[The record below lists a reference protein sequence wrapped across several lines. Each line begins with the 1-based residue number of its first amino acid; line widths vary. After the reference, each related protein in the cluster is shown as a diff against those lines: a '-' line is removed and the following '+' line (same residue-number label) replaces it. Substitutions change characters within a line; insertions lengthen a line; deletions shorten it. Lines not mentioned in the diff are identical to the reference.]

1 MGASRGTFLDP
12 FLVYVNVT
20 VNELAALALFF
31 FFNDTATTEI
41 YTLSLHDAL
50 PISYLW
56 DDGPGKL
63 ARPASQRSSRLSGRV
78 ILYDPHRRV
87 FVGSHRPQA
96 HVSYRLGRHR
106 GVRVHLFCA
115 AEHQHANL
123 DLYRYRVVF
132 CPAQPDVRS
141 AGRVDRGM
149 LHAPPALQ
157 RRLDRLPALL
167 GHRRR
172 PSAADRDRAAR
183 GIRVGVCDR
192 RLHPFLCDRQRGRDG
207 LAARLH
213 QPRHFGGVRLA
224 IAPYMPALI
233 APTMEKR
240 QNIDEQIEA
249 INLLELE
256 MKARESLPQTVY
268 DYCASG
274 ANDEITLRENRLAYE
289 RITLLPHMLV
299 DVSERHMGTTAL
311 GEPVSMPILI
321 APTAFQGLAHPEGE
335 VATVKAAGAAKTL
348 MTLSTGST
356 FSIEEVMAVATGPVW
371 FQLYLF
377 KDRAISASLVKRAEV
392 AGCKAIVFTVDVPLL
407 GRRER
412 DVRNR
417 FKLPDDLSAKNL
429 LPAGLQ
435 EFPDGT
441 AGSGLASYIAS
452 LLDPALTWKDIEWL
466 TGITKLPVLVKGIL
480 RSDDALLAVNHG
492 ASGVIVSNHGARQL
506 DTTPATIS
514 ILPEIVDAVGGKVEV
529 YVDGG
534 IRRGTDVLKAIACG
548 ARAVFLGRPVLW
560 GLASGAEAGVRYVL
574 EMLRQEF
581 DLAMAL
587 SGCPTLS
594 SITRDLIRRLLERK
608 MSSRQ
613 RCYPMTC

>member
-1 MGASRGTFLDP
+1 
-12 FLVYVNVT
+12 
-20 VNELAALALFF
+20 
-31 FFNDTATTEI
+31 
-41 YTLSLHDAL
+41 
-50 PISYLW
+50 
-56 DDGPGKL
+56 
-63 ARPASQRSSRLSGRV
+63 
-78 ILYDPHRRV
+78 
-87 FVGSHRPQA
+87 
-96 HVSYRLGRHR
+96 
-106 GVRVHLFCA
+106 
-115 AEHQHANL
+115 
-123 DLYRYRVVF
+123 
-132 CPAQPDVRS
+132 
-141 AGRVDRGM
+141 
-149 LHAPPALQ
+149 
-157 RRLDRLPALL
+157 
-167 GHRRR
+167 
-172 PSAADRDRAAR
+172 
-183 GIRVGVCDR
+183 
-192 RLHPFLCDRQRGRDG
+192 
-207 LAARLH
+207 
-213 QPRHFGGVRLA
+213 
-224 IAPYMPALI
+224 MPALI
-233 APTMEKR
+233 TPTMEKR
-240 QNIDEQIEA
+240 QNIGEQIEA

-289 RITLLPHMLV
+289 RITLLPRMLV

-412 DVRNR
+412 DVRNQ
-417 FKLPDDLSAKNL
+417 FKLPDDLSVKNL

-441 AGSGLASYIAS
+441 AGSGFAPYIAS

-514 ILPEIVDAVGGKVEV
+514 ILPEIVDAVGGKIEV

-548 ARAVFLGRPVLW
+548 ARAVFIGRPVLW

-594 SITRDLIRRLLERK
+594 SITRDLIRRL
-608 MSSRQ
+608 
-613 RCYPMTC
+613 

>member
-1 MGASRGTFLDP
+1 
-12 FLVYVNVT
+12 
-20 VNELAALALFF
+20 
-31 FFNDTATTEI
+31 
-41 YTLSLHDAL
+41 
-50 PISYLW
+50 
-56 DDGPGKL
+56 
-63 ARPASQRSSRLSGRV
+63 
-78 ILYDPHRRV
+78 
-87 FVGSHRPQA
+87 
-96 HVSYRLGRHR
+96 
-106 GVRVHLFCA
+106 
-115 AEHQHANL
+115 
-123 DLYRYRVVF
+123 
-132 CPAQPDVRS
+132 
-141 AGRVDRGM
+141 
-149 LHAPPALQ
+149 
-157 RRLDRLPALL
+157 
-167 GHRRR
+167 
-172 PSAADRDRAAR
+172 
-183 GIRVGVCDR
+183 
-192 RLHPFLCDRQRGRDG
+192 
-207 LAARLH
+207 
-213 QPRHFGGVRLA
+213 
-224 IAPYMPALI
+224 
-233 APTMEKR
+233 MEKR

-289 RITLLPHMLV
+289 RITLLPRMLV

-412 DVRNR
+412 DVRNQ
-417 FKLPDDLSAKNL
+417 FKLPD
-429 LPAGLQ
+429 
-435 EFPDGT
+435 
-441 AGSGLASYIAS
+441 GLAPYIAS

-594 SITRDLIRRLLERK
+594 SITRDLIRRL
-608 MSSRQ
+608 
-613 RCYPMTC
+613 